1 MSAAQEESGLARSR
15 EEISA
20 AKLLAGGGFAV
31 QSVSRAYLAAFY
43 AAEAALLSLGES
55 RSRHSGV
62 IGAFS
67 TLVVRNGGFDQMVGG
82 LIRLLFQRRNRADY
96 GDEHFSDG
104 DAAAAVRDA
113 ERFVDAVDT
122 WLRARE
128 ARP

>member
-31 QSVSRAYLAAFY
+31 QSVSRAYFAAFY

-62 IGAFS
+62 
-67 TLVVRNGGFDQMVGG
+67 M
-82 LIRLLFQRRNRADY
+82 
-96 GDEHFSDG
+96 
-104 DAAAAVRDA
+104 
-113 ERFVDAVDT
+113 DT